1 MGLALSYY
9 TTTDEIYKPLRLWV
23 KLLLSQAFPHSH
35 QNAIQKE
42 HQAFL
47 SWAISYTYFISYN
60 FLTMPI
66 LLYKPVFRGRQL
78 DIRVASFYEA
88 QHPYSFEYLMQE
100 RNNKEVERK

>member
-1 MGLALSYY
+1 
-9 TTTDEIYKPLRLWV
+9 
-23 KLLLSQAFPHSH
+23 
-35 QNAIQKE
+35 
-42 HQAFL
+42 
-47 SWAISYTYFISYN
+47 
-60 FLTMPI
+60 MPI